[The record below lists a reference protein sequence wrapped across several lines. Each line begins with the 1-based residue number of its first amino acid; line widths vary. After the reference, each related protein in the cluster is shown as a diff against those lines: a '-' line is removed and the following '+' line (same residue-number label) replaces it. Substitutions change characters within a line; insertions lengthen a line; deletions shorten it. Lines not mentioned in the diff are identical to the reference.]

1 MAARNEEALARGLPE
16 LPGWQR
22 HGDGIWKTY
31 ELDDFASAALF
42 VGRVADATA
51 ATGHQPDIAIRG
63 GRVTLEL
70 TPRTGST
77 LTDDDLMVAERI
89 QRLVGDH
96 HRPGRPGRPV
106 EPERPPDRHPAT
118 PGGPGRPVGRDRITQ
133 ATSPSATR

>member
-1 MAARNEEALARGLPE
+1 MAARNEEALARGLQE

-31 ELDDFASAALF
+31 EFDDFASAALF

-51 ATGHQPDIAIRG
+51 AAGHQPDIADRRRPDGGGTHPAAG
-63 GRVTLEL
+63 GR
-70 TPRTGST
+70 PPPS
-77 LTDDDLMVAERI
+77 
-89 QRLVGDH
+89 
-96 HRPGRPGRPV
+96 GRPGRPV

-118 PGGPGRPVGRDRITQ
+118 PDGPGRPVGRDRITQ